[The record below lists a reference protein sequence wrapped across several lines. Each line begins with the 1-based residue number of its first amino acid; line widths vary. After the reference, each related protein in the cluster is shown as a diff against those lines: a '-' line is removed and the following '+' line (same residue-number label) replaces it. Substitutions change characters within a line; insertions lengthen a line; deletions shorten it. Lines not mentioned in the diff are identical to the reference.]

1 MKRFIQITTL
11 VLILAAAIPAA
22 GATEKKCTGDAAHV
36 KPPVPNYPSHI
47 RNVVWHNQQALCQA
61 QVSTAGSSQ
70 MKSSNPEAVPL
81 GSVQTQSQK

>member
-22 GATEKKCTGDAAHV
+22 GATEKKFTGDAARV

-47 RNVVWHNQQALCQA
+47 RNVIWRTISRHSAKPKFLLLAPVR
-61 QVSTAGSSQ
+61 
-70 MKSSNPEAVPL
+70 
-81 GSVQTQSQK
+81 